1 LRVPALEDSTAA
13 GNTSLGVNVVV
24 LAAVDLCMSLSVS
37 RCTFVLVQ
45 ITRYQ
50 QIIGV
55 HTLQAPTETAKVG
68 LVDFTATD
76 AHAALIS
83 K

>member
-1 LRVPALEDSTAA
+1 MYVIFCSFSVCTCMI
-13 GNTSLGVNVVV
+13 VVF
-24 LAAVDLCMSLSVS
+24 AAVDLCLSLSVS

-55 HTLQAPTETAKVG
+55 YTLQAPTEAAKV
-68 LVDFTATD
+68 L
-76 AHAALIS
+76 LLPSS
-83 K
+83 KI